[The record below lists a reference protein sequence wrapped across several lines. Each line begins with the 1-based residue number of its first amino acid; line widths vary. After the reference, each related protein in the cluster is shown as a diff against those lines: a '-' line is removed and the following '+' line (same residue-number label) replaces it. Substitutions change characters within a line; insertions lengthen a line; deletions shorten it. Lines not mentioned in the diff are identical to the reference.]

1 MAMDLE
7 TLGLELQDAYDR
19 LGAQFSEGQRQS
31 GLLCPTDCG
40 QCCRVP
46 TVEASPL
53 ELLPMALELL
63 RQGLAEAMYQRLL
76 EERPTLCPVFTSHS
90 ADGSKGSCSLYRQRP
105 TVCRLFGVAARP
117 AKHGGK
123 ELSICRELKTL
134 YPTQWEKVESEAI
147 PLMTEA
153 SWQLA
158 TLHPDLLSER
168 RPISIS
174 LRKILEI
181 VLLHHDLQS
190 K

>member
-1 MAMDLE
+1 MAMDLD

-31 GLLCPTDCG
+31 GLLCPSDCG

-53 ELLPMALELL
+53 ELLPMALELVRL
-63 RQGLAEAMYQRLL
+63 GQAQAMLERLI
-76 EERPTLCPVFTSHS
+76 EERPVLCPVFESHS
-90 ADGSKGSCSLYRQRP
+90 PDGMKGRCSLYQQRP

-117 AKHGGK
+117 GKHGGK

-134 YPTQWEKVESEAI
+134 YPTQWEKVDSAAI
-147 PLMTEA
+147 PLMTQA
-153 SWQLA
+153 SWQLS

-181 VLLHHDLQS
+181 VLLQHHLKS
-190 K
+190 G